1 MGIHETL
8 VKPHERVDDLQLNG
22 LKIIQDPSGFCFGI
36 DAVLLSDFSK
46 VLKGNVVVEFGTGTG
61 IVPLLLSEK
70 ADFKKLI
77 AFEVQEEVADMAR
90 RSVALNGLSDKI
102 EIICDN
108 LKTAPSHVSAGTVDA
123 VVTNPPYMSPQM
135 GLKNPSDRKAISR
148 HEVLCTLE
156 DIIQNAS
163 KLLKFRG
170 KFFMVHR
177 PSRLVD
183 IIALCRQYRL
193 EPKRMRMI
201 QPYEHTMPNI
211 FLIECVKG
219 GKPEMK
225 VEPPLIVYKDLGVFT
240 DEIYKIYGMV
250 HMTSFTKESSEGDQ
264 SCQGK

>member
-1 MGIHETL
+1 MTIETKW

-22 LKIIQDPSGFCFGI
+22 LKIIQDPKGFCFGI

-46 VLKGNVVVEFGTGTG
+46 VLKGNTIVEFGTGTG
-61 IVPLLLSEK
+61 IIPLLLSQK
-70 ADFKKLI
+70 ADFKKMY
-77 AFEVQEEVADMAR
+77 AFEVQEEVADMAK
-90 RSVALNGLSDKI
+90 RSVALNQLTDKI

-108 LKTAPSHVSAGTVDA
+108 LKSSLNYVASGTVDA
-123 VVTNPPYMSPQM
+123 VVTNPPYMSSNM

-148 HEVLCTLE
+148 HEILCTLE

-163 KLLKFRG
+163 KLLRFRG
-170 KFFMVHR
+170 RFFMVHR

-183 IIALCRQYRL
+183 IICLCRKYKL

-201 QPYEHTMPNI
+201 QPFENESPNI

-225 VEPPLIVYKDLGVFT
+225 VESPLIVYQGLGQFT

-250 HMTSFTKESSEGDQ
+250 NMTSFTKEIKEDVT
-264 SCQGK
+264 